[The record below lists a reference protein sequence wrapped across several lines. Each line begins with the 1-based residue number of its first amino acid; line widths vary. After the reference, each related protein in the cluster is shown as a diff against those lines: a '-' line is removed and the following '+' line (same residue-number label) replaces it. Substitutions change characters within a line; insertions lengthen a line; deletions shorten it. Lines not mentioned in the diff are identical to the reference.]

1 MYSPVWKN
9 SSSSTKKLISFLGC
23 HGENGLMA
31 NLWYMLKC
39 QIFCIFWFHQF
50 TKAAKITNVNPVVN
64 HFLKLQKC
72 EPRTFL
78 STLFSKVFFEIPIPS
93 KVTNYVPDNNEN
105 ENQNSSRASNND
117 THTFVI
123 NKTHFGRVHRGL
135 NFSTFTAFRPQ
146 ID

>member
-1 MYSPVWKN
+1 MPWGKWLDG
-9 SSSSTKKLISFLGC
+9 KLMIHAQISNFLPFLAPSIHKGRKD
-23 HGENGLMA
+23 
-31 NLWYMLKC
+31 YKC
-39 QIFCIFWFHQF
+39 QSCSKSFSQ
-50 TKAAKITNVNPVVN
+50 TTNVNREQ
-64 HFLKLQKC
+64 HFLKY
-72 EPRTFL
+72 FL
-78 STLFSKVFFEIPIPS
+78 KYSKQGY
-93 KVTNYVPDNNEN
+93 KLPDNNEN

>member
-1 MYSPVWKN
+1 MQWGKWLDG
-9 SSSSTKKLISFLGC
+9 KLMIHAQISNFLHFLVPSIHKGRKD
-23 HGENGLMA
+23 
-31 NLWYMLKC
+31 YKC
-39 QIFCIFWFHQF
+39 QSCSKSFSQ
-50 TKAAKITNVNPVVN
+50 TTNVNRELFYQ
-64 HFLKLQKC
+64 HFLKY
-72 EPRTFL
+72 FL
-78 STLFSKVFFEIPIPS
+78 KYSKQGY
-93 KVTNYVPDNNEN
+93 KLPDNNEN